1 MMQTLNPPLTAADPV
16 VKVRQQSQLFS
27 YTSMLLHEAI
37 GKHLGFMGTDYKHL
51 PHFIKNGPMTAGE
64 VAQLTGLTTGAVTG
78 LIDRLAE
85 RKLVRRVAD
94 AQDRRKIIIVPNVEK
109 MRALLNP
116 HYSDFQE
123 KTETLLSEYTEEEL
137 NVLTRFFEDLTQ
149 IMNEKIYSLQQKNR
163 FKNGS
168 AKIIK

>member
-1 MMQTLNPPLTAADPV
+1 
-16 VKVRQQSQLFS
+16 
-27 YTSMLLHEAI
+27 
-37 GKHLGFMGTDYKHL
+37 
-51 PHFIKNGPMTAGE
+51 MTAGE
-64 VAQLTGLTTGAVTG
+64 VAQLTGLTTEAVTG

-94 AQDRRKIIIVPNVEK
+94 AQDRSKIIVVPNVEK

-149 IMNEKIYSLQQKNR
+149 IMNEKIYSLQQK
-163 FKNGS
+163 K
-168 AKIIK
+168 